1 MVCSMGATMVTMVRM
16 DHKDSQIIDRL
27 GGNSALAKEFDISS
41 QAVSKWRKSGIPKPC
56 RMYLKLAYP
65 DVFASFIDEQTEQ
78 VT

>member
-1 MVCSMGATMVTMVRM
+1 MVTMVFM

-56 RMYLKLAYP
+56 RMYLQLAYP
-65 DVFASFIDEQTEQ
+65 EVFSSLGIEPAINSPRH
-78 VT
+78 VGMV